1 MNNVQNGSSSKA
13 NKHLKLNKR
22 GSGLKK
28 NNSKYPNKDKKYRAC
43 FHFGKKCHYIH
54 ECKLLK
60 NKKKNKEGNANET
73 KIIEDIIV
81 ILSDIYID
89 MITEVHMA
97 VIANPFD

>member
-1 MNNVQNGSSSKA
+1 MT
-13 NKHLKLNKR
+13 NKHLKVNR
-22 GSGLKK
+22 SESGFK
-28 NNSKYPNKDKKYRAC
+28 NNNFKYPNKDKKNGAC
-43 FHFGKKCHYIH
+43 FHCGKKCHYIH

-73 KIIEDIIV
+73 KVIEDIIV